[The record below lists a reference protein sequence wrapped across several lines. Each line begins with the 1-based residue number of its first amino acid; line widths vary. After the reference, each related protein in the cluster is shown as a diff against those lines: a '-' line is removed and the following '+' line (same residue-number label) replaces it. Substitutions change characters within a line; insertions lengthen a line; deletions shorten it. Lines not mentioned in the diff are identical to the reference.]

1 MFVSNSSQQHQLT
14 NIAYFHQDD
23 AKLFKTNYIK
33 ITSEQNEIVLLRE
46 IDPNTQLHHI
56 GLSSTH
62 RKYLNVPLDVQVKCD
77 NYYFDCADII
87 VSNMTC
93 SVDAVGSKKTI
104 TIPLENIQREILNT
118 MSGHVMKLG
127 QIFLIK
133 FTDILLRLTVRE
145 FTFINQNNVVE
156 TYGLITTKTEF
167 VIDKPTNVLIKITG
181 DSSKSSPIFKVPNLD
196 PVGLGIGGL
205 NKEFVD
211 IVRRTLFSRV
221 FPKDIIDKLGI
232 MHAKGIMLYGPPGT
246 GKTLMARTIAKM
258 LNCHEPKIVT
268 GPELFNKYVGETE
281 ANIRKLFADAEKE
294 YAEHQDDSDLHIIV
308 IDEIDAICGKRGNG
322 GDGTRV
328 SDNAVDQLLAKIDGV
343 NGLNN
348 VLLIGMTNRLDM
360 IDSAI
365 LRPGRFEVRIEVG
378 LPDEDGRNQ
387 IFKIHTNKMLST
399 NCLDDSVKI
408 TELAKLTKNFTGAEI
423 AGLVKNASS
432 FALMEKFNFQNF
444 QQTENL
450 SDIKVKKEHFD
461 HALLEATP
469 LFGIDND
476 ELPMFIPKKIIPYNT
491 DYTRIQNEFEIYFKQ
506 ILESEF
512 KNTLSILLTGSPG
525 CGKTS
530 MVTNMSLK
538 SGFPYVKIIT
548 PSNLV
553 KYSTEHQK
561 YTHITSIFEDA
572 YRSSASIII
581 LDDLEGLLDY
591 VPMGPRF
598 SNSILQ
604 LLKTLTKKYSS
615 KNKLVVIGT
624 CSNGNIDILKELGL
638 YNQYDFKL
646 EMTDI
651 TVQSDYQNVIN
662 TLHNDT
668 THMVDVIN
676 LPMTINEI
684 LLQFE
689 YDKQRTK

>member
-1 MFVSNSSQQHQLT
+1 MFVSGSSQQHQLT
-14 NIAYFHQDD
+14 NIVYLHQDD
-23 AKLFKTNYIK
+23 AKMFKSNYIK

-46 IDPNTQLHHI
+46 TDPTLQPHHI
-56 GLSSTH
+56 GLSSIH
-62 RKYLNVPLDVQVKCD
+62 RKYLNVPLDTQVKCD
-77 NYYFDCADII
+77 NYHFDCADII
-87 VSNMTC
+87 VANMTC
-93 SVDAVGSKKTI
+93 SVDAIGTKKNI
-104 TIPLENIQREILNT
+104 TIPLENIQKEILST
-118 MSGHVMKLG
+118 ISGHIMKIG

-133 FTDILLRLTVRE
+133 FTDTVLRLTVKE
-145 FTFINQNNVVE
+145 FTFVNQNNVAE

-167 VIDKPTNVLIKITG
+167 IIDKPTNALIKITG

-232 MHAKGIMLYGPPGT
+232 IHVKGIMLYGPPGT

-294 YAEHQDDSDLHIIV
+294 YAEHQDDSELHIIV

-322 GDGTRV
+322 GDV
-328 SDNAVDQLLAKIDGV
+328 SSRIGDNAVDQLLAKIDGV

-378 LPDEDGRNQ
+378 LPDEEGRTQ
-387 IFKIHTNKMLST
+387 IFKIHTNKMSST
-399 NCLDDSVKI
+399 NCLDESVKI
-408 TELAKLTKNFTGAEI
+408 DELAKLTKNFTGAEI

-444 QQTENL
+444 QQMENL
-450 SDIKVKKEHFD
+450 SDIKVKKEHFER
-461 HALLEATP
+461 ALMEATP
-469 LFGIDND
+469 LFGIDSD
-476 ELPMFIPKKIIPYNT
+476 ELPMFIPKKIIPYNA
-491 DYTRIQNEFEIYFKQ
+491 DYVKIQNEFEVYFKQ
-506 ILESEF
+506 ILDSEF

-530 MVTNMSLK
+530 MVANMSLK

-561 YTHITSIFEDA
+561 YTHITSVFEDA
-572 YRSSASIII
+572 YRSSSSIII
-581 LDDLEGLLDY
+581 LDDLEGLLEY

-624 CSNGNIDILKELGL
+624 CSNIDILKELGL
-638 YNQYDFKL
+638 YGQYDFKL
-646 EMTDI
+646 EMSDI
-651 TVQSDYQNVIN
+651 ITQHDYQNIID
-662 TLHNDT
+662 TLYNDI
-668 THMVDVIN
+668 THTVNVLDH
-676 LPMTINEI
+676 PMTINEV

>member
-1 MFVSNSSQQHQLT
+1 MFVSNASQQHQLT
-14 NIAYFHQDD
+14 NIVYFHQDD
-23 AKLFKTNYIK
+23 AKVFKSNYIK
-33 ITSEQNEIVLLRE
+33 ITSEQNEIVLLRDT
-46 IDPNTQLHHI
+46 DPAVQLHHI

-62 RKYLNVPLDVQVKCD
+62 RKYLNVPLDTQVKCE

-93 SVDAVGSKKTI
+93 GVDVVGSKKNI
-104 TIPLENIQREILNT
+104 TIGLENIQREILST
-118 MSGHVMKLG
+118 ISGHILKIG
-127 QIFLIK
+127 QIFLIRYDDTL
-133 FTDILLRLTVRE
+133 FRLTVHE
-145 FTFINQNNVVE
+145 FTYVNQNVIHDE
-156 TYGLITTKTEF
+156 YGLITSKTEC
-167 VIDKPTNVLIKITG
+167 VIDKPTNTLIKITG
-181 DSSKSSPIFKVPNLD
+181 DSSKSSNVFKVPNLD

-232 MHAKGIMLYGPPGT
+232 IHVKGIMLYGPPGT

-308 IDEIDAICGKRGNG
+308 IDEIDAICGKRGTG
-322 GDGTRV
+322 SGEGTRV
-328 SDNAVDQLLAKIDGV
+328 GDNAVDQLLAKIDGV

-378 LPDEDGRNQ
+378 LPDEEGRTQ
-387 IFKIHTNKMLST
+387 IFKIHTNKMSST
-399 NCLDDSVKI
+399 NCLDESVKI

-444 QQTENL
+444 QQMENL
-450 SDIKVKKEHFD
+450 SDIKVKREHFD
-461 HALLEATP
+461 HALLDATP
-469 LFGIDND
+469 LFGIDSD
-476 ELPMFIPKKIIPYNT
+476 ELPMFIPKKIITYNS
-491 DYTRIQNEFEIYFKQ
+491 DYIRIQNEFEIYFKQ
-506 ILESEF
+506 ILESNF

-530 MVTNMSLK
+530 MVANMSLK

-572 YRSSASIII
+572 YRSSSSIII

-591 VPMGPRF
+591 VPLGPRF

-624 CSNGNIDILKELGL
+624 CSNVDILKELGL
-638 YNQYDFKL
+638 YDQYDFKL
-646 EMTDI
+646 AMTDI
-651 TVQSDYQNVIN
+651 TTQSDYQNVIDILYNDN
-662 TLHNDT
+662 THKVAT
-668 THMVDVIN
+668 IEH
-676 LPMTINEI
+676 PMTINEI